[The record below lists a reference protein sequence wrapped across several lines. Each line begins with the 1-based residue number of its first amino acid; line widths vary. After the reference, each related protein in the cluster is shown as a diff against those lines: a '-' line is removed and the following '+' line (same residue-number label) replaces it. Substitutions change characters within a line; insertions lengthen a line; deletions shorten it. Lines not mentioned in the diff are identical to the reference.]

1 MKSFKYRAMKSDG
14 TKIEGR
20 FEGENREEVISM
32 ITSNGYYPLKIEE
45 IIESKRIEIDLFGRI
60 TTKDLAIFCRQ
71 FYTMLEAGVSIV
83 SCLEILSVEISNK
96 KLREVIIEVT
106 EDVKKGDTLSESMAK
121 YPKVFPQI
129 LIKMVESGEVAG
141 NIDEMMKRL
150 SIHLEKEYKLNNKIK
165 SSMIYPAVLSV
176 VSVAAVIFIM
186 TFVMP
191 TFIEMFEEEGIELPL
206 ITRGLIAVSKFMSSN
221 WILLIIILI
230 AIIIGFNIYRKSPTG
245 VARLSKLKLV
255 LPVIGKLNKKIIV
268 SRYTRTLSTLL
279 SAGVSLVHAL
289 PTVGGVLGNK
299 VAEEAIMRS
308 REKVVRGESLS
319 STIFEEKIFPTMLAS
334 MVKIGEESGALDDL
348 LNKTADFYDDEVEQ
362 AIQTSVALIE
372 PILIVFMGLSIGII
386 VISIML
392 PMFDMYTQM

>member
-20 FEGENREEVISM
+20 FEGEDREEVISM

-96 KLREVIIEVT
+96 RLREIIVEVT

-150 SIHLEKEYKLNNKIK
+150 SLHFEKEYKLNNKIK

-176 VSVAAVIFIM
+176 VAVAAVIFIM

-245 VARLSKLKLV
+245 IARLSKLKLV

-308 REKVVRGESLS
+308 REKVVRGDTLS
-319 STIFEEKIFPTMLAS
+319 STIFDEKIFPTMLAS

-392 PMFDMYTQM
+392 PMFDMYTQI

>member
-14 TKIEGR
+14 TKIEGK
-20 FEGENREEVISM
+20 FEGENRDEVISM

-45 IIESKRIEIDLFGRI
+45 VVESKSIEIDLFGRI

-96 KLREVIIEVT
+96 RLREIIVEVT

-150 SIHLEKEYKLNNKIK
+150 SLHFEKEYKLNNKIK

-176 VSVAAVIFIM
+176 VAVAAVIFIM

-245 VARLSKLKLV
+245 IARLSKLKLV

-308 REKVVRGESLS
+308 REKVVRGDTLS
-319 STIFEEKIFPTMLAS
+319 STIFDEKIFPTMLAS

-392 PMFDMYTQM
+392 PMFDMYTQI

>member
-1 MKSFKYRAMKSDG
+1 MKSFKYRAMKGDG
-14 TKIEGR
+14 TKVEGR
-20 FEGENREEVISM
+20 FEGESREEVINM

-45 IIESKRIEIDLFGRI
+45 IIESQKIEFNLFGKI

-83 SCLEILSVEISNK
+83 SCLDILSAEISNK

-106 EDVKKGDTLSESMAK
+106 EDVKKGDTLSGSMAK

-129 LIKMVESGEVAG
+129 LVKMVESGEVAG

-150 SIHLEKEYKLNNKIK
+150 SIHFEKEYKLNNKIK

-176 VSVAAVIFIM
+176 VAVAAVIFIM

-191 TFIEMFEEEGIELPL
+191 TFIQMFEGEGIELPL
-206 ITRGLIAVSKFMSSN
+206 ITKVLISVSKFMSSN
-221 WILLIIILI
+221 WILLFLILI
-230 AIIIGFNIYRKSPTG
+230 AIIIGFNIYRKTPAGYAS
-245 VARLSKLKLV
+245 LSRLKLI
-255 LPVIGKLNKKIIV
+255 LPVLGKLNQKIIV

-289 PTVGGVLGNK
+289 PTVAGVVGNK
-299 VAEEAIMRS
+299 VAEETIMRT
-308 REKVVRGESLS
+308 REKVVRGDSLS

-362 AIQTSVALIE
+362 AIQTSTALIE
-372 PILIVFMGLSIGII
+372 PILIVFMGVTIGII

-392 PMFDMYTQM
+392 PMFDLYTQI

>member
-20 FEGENREEVISM
+20 FEGEDREEVINM

-45 IIESKRIEIDLFGRI
+45 IIESKRIEIDLFSRI

-96 KLREVIIEVT
+96 KLREVIVEVT

-129 LIKMVESGEVAG
+129 LMKMVESGEVAG

-150 SIHLEKEYKLNNKIK
+150 SIHFEKEYKLNNKIK

-176 VSVAAVIFIM
+176 VAVAAVIFIM

-206 ITRGLIAVSKFMSSN
+206 ITRGLISISKFMSSN

-230 AIIIGFNIYRKSPTG
+230 ALIIGFNIYRKTPAGITS
-245 VARLSKLKLV
+245 LSKVKLA

-308 REKVVRGESLS
+308 REKVVRGDTLS

-392 PMFDMYTQM
+392 PMFDMYSMV

>member
-20 FEGENREEVISM
+20 FEGEDREEVISM

-45 IIESKRIEIDLFGRI
+45 IIESKRIEFDLFGRI

-83 SCLEILSVEISNK
+83 SCLDILSTEISNK
-96 KLREVIIEVT
+96 NLRKVIVEVT

-150 SIHLEKEYKLNNKIK
+150 SIHFEKEYKLNNKIK

-176 VSVAAVIFIM
+176 VAVAAIIFIM

-245 VARLSKLKLV
+245 IASLSRLKLI
-255 LPVIGKLNKKIIV
+255 LPVLGKLNQKIIV

-308 REKVVRGESLS
+308 REKVVRGDSLS
-319 STIFEEKIFPTMLAS
+319 STIFEEKLFPTMLAS

-386 VISIML
+386 VVSIML
-392 PMFDMYTQM
+392 PMFDMYTQI

>member
-1 MKSFKYRAMKSDG
+1 MKSFKYRAMKGDG
-14 TKIEGR
+14 TKVEGR
-20 FEGENREEVISM
+20 FEGESREEVINM

-45 IIESKRIEIDLFGRI
+45 IIESQKIEFNLFGKI

-83 SCLEILSVEISNK
+83 SCLDILSAEISNK

-106 EDVKKGDTLSESMAK
+106 EDVKKGDTLSGSMAK

-129 LIKMVESGEVAG
+129 LVKMVESGEVAG

-150 SIHLEKEYKLNNKIK
+150 SIHFEKEYKLNNKIK

-176 VSVAAVIFIM
+176 VAVAAVIFIM

-191 TFIEMFEEEGIELPL
+191 TFIQMFEGEGIELPL
-206 ITRGLIAVSKFMSSN
+206 ITKVLISVSKFMSSN
-221 WILLIIILI
+221 WILLFIILI
-230 AIIIGFNIYRKSPTG
+230 AIIIGFNIYRKTPAGYAS
-245 VARLSKLKLV
+245 LSRLKLS
-255 LPVIGKLNKKIIV
+255 LPVLGKLNQKIIV

-289 PTVGGVLGNK
+289 PTVAGVVGNK
-299 VAEEAIMRS
+299 VAEETIMRT
-308 REKVVRGESLS
+308 REKVVRGDSLS

-362 AIQTSVALIE
+362 AIQTSTALIE
-372 PILIVFMGLSIGII
+372 PILIVFMGVTIGII

-392 PMFDMYTQM
+392 PMFDLYTQI

>member
-45 IIESKRIEIDLFGRI
+45 VIESKRIEIDLFGRI

-83 SCLEILSVEISNK
+83 SCLEILSVEISNN
-96 KLREVIIEVT
+96 KLREIIVEVT

-150 SIHLEKEYKLNNKIK
+150 SIHFEKEYKLNNKIK

-176 VSVAAVIFIM
+176 VAVAAVIFIM

-191 TFIEMFEEEGIELPL
+191 TFIDMFEEEGVELPL
-206 ITRGLIAVSKFMSSN
+206 ITRGLISVSKFMSSN

-230 AIIIGFNIYRKSPTG
+230 AIIIGFNIYRKSPAG
-245 VARLSKLKLV
+245 IVSLSKLKLT
-255 LPVIGKLNKKIIV
+255 LPVLGKLNKKIIV

>member
-20 FEGENREEVISM
+20 FEGEDREEVISM

-45 IIESKRIEIDLFGRI
+45 VIESKRIEIDLFGRI

-96 KLREVIIEVT
+96 RLREIIVEVT

-150 SIHLEKEYKLNNKIK
+150 SLHFEKEYKLNNKIK

-176 VSVAAVIFIM
+176 VAVAAVIFIM

-245 VARLSKLKLV
+245 IAILSKLKLV

-308 REKVVRGESLS
+308 REKVVRGDTLS
-319 STIFEEKIFPTMLAS
+319 STIFDEKIFPTMLAS

-392 PMFDMYTQM
+392 PMFDMYTQI

>member
-20 FEGENREEVISM
+20 FEGEDREEVISM

-45 IIESKRIEIDLFGRI
+45 VVESKSIEIDLFGRI

-96 KLREVIIEVT
+96 RLREIIVEVT

-150 SIHLEKEYKLNNKIK
+150 SLHFEKEYKLNNKIK

-176 VSVAAVIFIM
+176 VAVAAVIFIM

-245 VARLSKLKLV
+245 IARLSKLKLV

-308 REKVVRGESLS
+308 REKVVRGDTLS
-319 STIFEEKIFPTMLAS
+319 STIFDEKIFPTMLAS

-392 PMFDMYTQM
+392 PMFDMYTQI